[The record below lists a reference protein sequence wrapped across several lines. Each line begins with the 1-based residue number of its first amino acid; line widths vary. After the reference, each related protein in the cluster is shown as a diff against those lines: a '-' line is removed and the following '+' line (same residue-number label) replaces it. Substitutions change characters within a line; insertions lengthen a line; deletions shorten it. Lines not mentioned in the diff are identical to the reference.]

1 MGIINNGTRVGVCL
15 VIMSSIFGVS
25 ALWAAD
31 GSDALDLDYSITSG
45 ESGELVWKIKDP
57 TGGNREFSQE
67 ETQKLLREVHFPK
80 ALINAEAGK
89 APEVWTIGFFYLDG
103 VATEKNLVT
112 AEAAFRKGLQYDRP
126 DGLLYLASAYHEL
139 GLAEKEN
146 DEKREKF
153 FWKEGDLHLEVL
165 AAGFES
171 PAAFVIPLAGA
182 YLFGWY
188 DVKKDLSRAETLL
201 NATEKVLPESP
212 LVQLHKAK
220 LRIYQKRYPEAY
232 DYAEKAEKGFLAV
245 RGDHEVIQEEFQKAR
260 AAKISAAVLGGQI
273 SKVDPEEFMEISKD
287 SLGLNGPMAWAI
299 PVLLLLVLAF
309 LLWRSRRSWK
319 NGNGE
324 GPGLR
329 LSMFWISASIL
340 AAGIG
345 FAIRLPGLNNGV
357 GHWIGA
363 ILVSVFSILAIT
375 SGGWRRY
382 FGPLPISTGTKA
394 FFKGLALIA
403 GFIVAMQLVAMGYK
417 GIYEWVSGRTL
428 DQQLVSLFLKS
439 ENLVQLAGTILIV
452 GIAIPFYEEVFFRG
466 FLFDSLRRLRGPR
479 VALVVSSVSFAL
491 VHGFAFA
498 VPLLFLSFALGWL
511 RLRTGNLKMSFL
523 LHAANNSCS
532 VLIGYFLSN

>member
-1 MGIINNGTRVGVCL
+1 
-15 VIMSSIFGVS
+15 MSSIFGVS

-232 DYAEKAEKGFLAV
+232 DYAEKAEKGFLEV

-287 SLGLNGPMAWAI
+287 SLGLNGPMAWRFLCYFSSCSLSYYG
-299 PVLLLLVLAF
+299 VHDGRGKMEMGRDLVYGSACF
-309 LLWRSRRSWK
+309 GFPPPSSRRELDLRFVSRDSTTVSDTGSVRSLCPFFLYSRSLAVDGDGISDPYRSLRGRRPFSK
-319 NGNGE
+319 VS
-324 GPGLR
+324 PSSQGLSLPCN
-329 LSMFWISASIL
+329 LSRWDTR
-340 AAGIG
+340 G
-345 FAIRLPGLNNGV
+345 F
-357 GHWIGA
+357 
-363 ILVSVFSILAIT
+363 T
-375 SGGWRRY
+375 SGSRDG
-382 FGPLPISTGTKA
+382 LSIS
-394 FFKGLALIA
+394 
-403 GFIVAMQLVAMGYK
+403 
-417 GIYEWVSGRTL
+417 
-428 DQQLVSLFLKS
+428 
-439 ENLVQLAGTILIV
+439 
-452 GIAIPFYEEVFFRG
+452 
-466 FLFDSLRRLRGPR
+466 
-479 VALVVSSVSFAL
+479 SS
-491 VHGFAFA
+491 
-498 VPLLFLSFALGWL
+498 
-511 RLRTGNLKMSFL
+511 
-523 LHAANNSCS
+523 
-532 VLIGYFLSN
+532 

>member
-1 MGIINNGTRVGVCL
+1 MGIIKNGIRVGLCVM
-15 VIMSSIFGVS
+15 IMSSVFGAS
-25 ALWAAD
+25 ALWAEE
-31 GSDALDLDYSITSG
+31 GSEALDLDYSITSG
-45 ESGELVWKIKDP
+45 ESGELLWKIKDP
-57 TGGNREFSQE
+57 TGGNREFSQA

-103 VATEKNLVT
+103 VATERNLET
-112 AEAAFRKGLQYDRP
+112 AETAFRQGLKYDRP
-126 DGLLYLASAYHEL
+126 DGLLYLASVYHEL
-139 GLAEKEN
+139 GLAEKED
-146 DEKREKF
+146 DEKRENY

-171 PAAFVIPLAGA
+171 PVAFVIPLAGA

-188 DVKKDLSRAETLL
+188 DVKKDLDRAETLL

-220 LRIYQKRYPEAY
+220 LRIYQKRYSEAY

-245 RGDHEVIQEEFQKAR
+245 QGDQEVIWEEFQKAR

-273 SKVDPEEFMEISKD
+273 SKIDPDEFMEISKD

-299 PVLLLLVLAF
+299 PVLLFLVLAF
-309 LLWRSRRSWK
+309 LLWRSRLSWET
-319 NGNGE
+319 GNGE

-363 ILVSVFSILAIT
+363 ILATVFCFLAVTI
-375 SGGWRRY
+375 GGWRRY
-382 FGPLPISTGTKA
+382 FGPLPMSTGAKG

-403 GFIVAMQLVAMGYK
+403 GFIIAMQLIAMGYK
-417 GIYEWVSGRTL
+417 GFYEWVSGRTL

-439 ENLVQLAGTILIV
+439 ENVVQLAGTILIV

-466 FLFDSLRRLRGPR
+466 FLFDSLHRLRGPR

-511 RLRTGNLKMSFL
+511 RLKTGNLKMSFL
-523 LHAANNSCS
+523 LHASNNSCS
-532 VLIGYFLSN
+532 VLIGYFLAT